1 MKKLLTILGSV
12 AMVATTGA
20 VAVACKTEAKP
31 DKPVVV
37 KQKLEELVTVKTGI
51 EVAENEREDVTK
63 VVAAVNKKNENA
75 KLDATQLKI
84 EAVGSDKTKAKLL
97 PKDEASKYQG
107 SVEIEFKGTPAPV
120 AKQKLEELVTV
131 KTGIEV
137 AENEREDVTK
147 VVAAVNKKN
156 ENAKLDATQLKIE
169 AVGSDKTKAKLLP
182 KDQSSKY
189 EGSVEIEFKAAP
201 AAAEEARTS

>member
-20 VAVACKTEAKP
+20 VAIACKTEAKP

-37 KQKLEELVTVKTGI
+37 KQKLEDLVKVKTGI
-51 EVAENEREDVTK
+51 EVADTDKGNVEK
-63 VVAAVNKKNENA
+63 VVAAVNAKNPEA
-75 KLDATQLKI
+75 KLVAAELKI
-84 EAVGSDKTKAKLL
+84 EVVGTDKAKAKLL
-97 PKDEASKYQG
+97 PKDESSKYEG
-107 SVEIEFKGTPAPV
+107 SVEIEFKAATAPV
-120 AKQKLEELVTV
+120 VKQKLEDLVKV

-137 AENEREDVTK
+137 ADTDKGNVEK
-147 VVAAVNKKN
+147 VVAAVNAKN
-156 ENAKLDATQLKIE
+156 PEAKLVAAELKIE
-169 AVGSDKTKAKLLP
+169 AVGTDKAKAKLLP
-182 KDQSSKY
+182 KDESSKY

>member
-31 DKPVVV
+31 DKPVDV
-37 KQKLEELVTVKTGI
+37 KQKLEDLVKVKTGI
-51 EVAENEREDVTK
+51 EVADGDKGNVEK
-63 VVAAVNKKNENA
+63 VVAAVNAKNPEA
-75 KLDATQLKI
+75 KLVAAELKI
-84 EAVGSDKTKAKLL
+84 EAVGTDKAK
-97 PKDEASKYQG
+97 
-107 SVEIEFKGTPAPV
+107 V
-120 AKQKLEELVTV
+120 
-131 KTGIEV
+131 
-137 AENEREDVTK
+137 
-147 VVAAVNKKN
+147 
-156 ENAKLDATQLKIE
+156 
-169 AVGSDKTKAKLLP
+169 KLLP